1 MCMMTFLLSFATFVL
16 QNAAFA
22 GIEVLPTPDRD
33 TRIIL
38 AIVFG
43 LVALLALLFMAVAFV
58 QMIGSLI
65 RVGSQ
70 MHGGGHSLVPSEK
83 LNRLSECEQSK
94 YEREEIALLLPALN
108 PLLFGVVLRRLR
120 SSGDRRR
127 VLKTCSKM

>member
-1 MCMMTFLLSFATFVL
+1 MCMMTFLLSFATSLL

-43 LVALLALLFMAVAFV
+43 LVALLALLALLFTAVAFV

-70 MHGGGHSLVPSEK
+70 MHGGGHSLSPSEK
-83 LNRLSECEQSK
+83 LNHLSECGQSK
-94 YEREEIALLLPALN
+94 YERDEIAPLPHALN
-108 PLLFGVVLRRLR
+108 PLFFGVTLADVLEAGISR
-120 SSGDRRR
+120 GF
-127 VLKTCSKM
+127 

>member
-16 QNAAFA
+16 QNSAFA

-33 TRIIL
+33 THIIL

-43 LVALLALLFMAVAFV
+43 LVALLALLALLFMAVAFV

-94 YEREEIALLLPALN
+94 
-108 PLLFGVVLRRLR
+108 
-120 SSGDRRR
+120 
-127 VLKTCSKM
+127 

>member
-1 MCMMTFLLSFATFVL
+1 MCMMTFLLSFATSLL

-43 LVALLALLFMAVAFV
+43 LVALLALLFTAVAFV

-94 YEREEIALLLPALN
+94 YERDEIALLPFALN
-108 PLLFGVVLRRLR
+108 QPLFGVTLADVLEAGISR
-120 SSGDRRR
+120 GF
-127 VLKTCSKM
+127 

>member
-1 MCMMTFLLSFATFVL
+1 MMTFLLSFATFVL

-43 LVALLALLFMAVAFV
+43 LVALLALLALLFTAVAFV

-83 LNRLSECEQSK
+83 LIHLSECDQSAL
-94 YEREEIALLLPALN
+94 ERDEIALLPPALN
-108 PLLFGVVLRRLR
+108 PLFFGVTLADVLEAGISR
-120 SSGDRRR
+120 GF
-127 VLKTCSKM
+127 